1 MNFKIEWLRYF
12 IVFCEFKNFTE
23 TAKKLNITTSCLSQN
38 IKALEDSI
46 KIKLIVRTGKNN
58 TITEQGY
65 LFLEKAKE
73 TLFKFEKIEYEFK
86 EINQTSSKN
95 ILTIGWT
102 NIWGSNILPE
112 IIEFMMNK
120 NKDFYPKIYAFTI
133 EEAIKYIEINEID
146 FAIVT
151 IKNDDDLYIKNNNKI
166 SYISG
171 KKVFFT
177 NISNSDNS
185 KKISLSGA
193 FQSNENFEIQT
204 ASINSLIYLCEK
216 DNFTTCLPEILVN
229 KNMFKSSEIITDKYI
244 QPALIWNKD
253 KQINK
258 TDLELINFFTELS
271 DI

>member
-12 IVFCEFKNFTE
+12 IVFCEFKSFTE

-46 KIKLIVRTGKNN
+46 RMKLIVRTDKNN

-86 EINQTSSKN
+86 EINQTSTKN
-95 ILTIGWT
+95 VLTIAWT

-112 IIEFMMNK
+112 IIEFVMNNNK
-120 NKDFYPKIYAFTI
+120 NFYPKIYAFTI
-133 EEAIKYIEINEID
+133 QEAIKYIEINEID

-151 IKNDDDLYIKNNNKI
+151 IKNNDDLYLKNNKKI

-177 NISNSDNS
+177 NISNSEHS
-185 KKISLSGA
+185 KKISLSGS
-193 FQSNENFEIQT
+193 FQNDEDSEIQT
-204 ASINSLIYLCEK
+204 ASINSLIYLCSK

-229 KNMFKSSEIITDKYI
+229 KNMFKSNEIIRDKYI
-244 QPALIWNKD
+244 QPALIWSKD
-253 KQINK
+253 RQKSKI
-258 TDLELINFFTELS
+258 DLDLINYFMELS
-271 DI
+271 NI